1 MVAATGADNIHIAL
15 ENTVCVLKERRKGRW
30 LNIYLTK
37 DRHLGSA
44 NVSPISRRAMRSG
57 VSSLRAL
64 IGNVTEPPG
73 HISRMR
79 RYDGMFRLPGAFSRR
94 EFSADYTI
102 NVFGLIS
109 DRDRSED

>member
-1 MVAATGADNIHIAL
+1 V
-15 ENTVCVLKERRKGRW
+15 
-30 LNIYLTK
+30 
-37 DRHLGSA
+37 GSA

-79 RYDGMFRLPGAFSRR
+79 RYDGMFRLPCAFSRH

-102 NVFGLIS
+102 SMFGF
-109 DRDRSED
+109 DFRQGQE